1 MQNWSSKLKF
11 RSKIGTVHIP
21 PVDIPPVG
29 DPEINTNKT
38 FENGTNREQIFKHII
53 IYNNNK

>member
-1 MQNWSSKLKF
+1 MQNWTSKLKF

-29 DPEINTNKT
+29 DPEIYFFPQRVTLN
-38 FENGTNREQIFKHII
+38 
-53 IYNNNK
+53 

>member
-29 DPEINTNKT
+29 DPEKLKLKNINN
-38 FENGTNREQIFKHII
+38 
-53 IYNNNK
+53 